1 MTDILK
7 SVSFSGHR
15 KITESVEEVGGRL
28 RAAVLRCIKN
38 GKTNFIAG
46 GALGFD
52 ILAERIILDL
62 KEYYPNIMLTLAL
75 PCPPEEQIAHWR
87 EQQKDVYSEL
97 LSKADEVKILSPH
110 YTSGCMYKRNRYM
123 VDNSS
128 ELICYLRQESGGTF
142 YTVNYA
148 KTHDKIITKI

>member
-75 PCPPEEQIAHWR
+75 PCPPE
-87 EQQKDVYSEL
+87 
-97 LSKADEVKILSPH
+97 
-110 YTSGCMYKRNRYM
+110 
-123 VDNSS
+123 
-128 ELICYLRQESGGTF
+128 
-142 YTVNYA
+142 
-148 KTHDKIITKI
+148 